1 MSDADALCY
10 RSKYS
15 DIKKAYGDDLEK
27 IKSHYDKHGS
37 WEGRELPWLQ
47 PDSGTRKRDSA

>member
-15 DIKKAYGDDLEK
+15 DIKAYGDDLEK

-37 WEGRELPWLQ
+37 WEG
-47 PDSGTRKRDSA
+47 GVTMVATRQRN